1 MIVVCFFFKQKTA
14 YEMRISDWS
23 SDVCSSDLLMDVVA
37 HACECGGDRF
47 GGQLGAGAVREP
59 QLGAVGVEFGRA
71 AFVILDMR
79 VAVADDAAVRRA
91 ERGEREAVRRG
102 AARRSE
108 EHTSELQSLMCISYA
123 VFCLKKKKKNEES
136 DKSSNR

>member
-1 MIVVCFFFKQKTA
+1 
-14 YEMRISDWS
+14 
-23 SDVCSSDLLMDVVA
+23 MDVVA
-37 HACECGGDRF
+37 HAIECGGDRF

-102 AARRSE
+102 AARHRSE
-108 EHTSELQSLMCISYA
+108 EHTSELQSLMRNSNA
-123 VFCLKKKKKNEES
+123 VFCLNKKTTQNTKQNKQH
-136 DKSSNR
+136 SNITDENRNT